1 MSNKP
6 KFDYN
11 KLKPS
16 VKKLFDECKQKYNLE
31 EKDIIPTGKQKNH
44 PYIGKDI
51 RLACSKKKPA
61 KLDKK
66 NKEKHSKTQKQKPIK
81 GYKVELTLYDPYQSN
96 SQNNSSGSYSS
107 SKMNIKLFKTWCQ
120 DNIAKHVQELG
131 FAMCNDV
138 YKIKDDKTLN
148 MIFYVN
154 ESKIEE
160 AENAA
165 DALNNLDD
173 DGYINVAFRKSKTID
188 TIITPIYEK
197 IICKQKIKNSKSE
210 SLPKTKPKS
219 ESKQT
224 LKKSLSKSQSSSKK
238 IIGYNVQVKVTPE
251 LQDKD
256 DYPILKNSKENM
268 REFKKWLEQNVN
280 YIPMRGFK
288 MENIKIEILNTSDL
302 KISYFVASDKFSE
315 VEIIY
320 QQLDE
325 LQEEPMELEH
335 DGSIK
340 FIPDP
345 VGYKQSPK
353 YLSGYGAEIDSVSS
367 QYIPL
372 QMINLKRNKTLL
384 KKEEPVY
391 SNQKTTGGKRK
402 RSRKRSYK

>member
-1 MSNKP
+1 MSNKH

-16 VKKLFDECKQKYNLE
+16 DKKLFDECKQKYNLE
-31 EKDIIPTGKQKNH
+31 ENDIIPTGKQKKH
-44 PYIGKDI
+44 PYTGKDI
-51 RLACSKKKPA
+51 RLACSKKNTA
-61 KLDKK
+61 KLNKK
-66 NKEKHSKTQKQKPIK
+66 NKQKHSKTQKQKSIK
-81 GYKVELTLYDPYQSN
+81 GYKVQLTLYDPYQSN
-96 SQNNSSGSYSS
+96 SQNNSSASYSS
-107 SKMNIKLFKTWCQ
+107 SKMDIKLFKTWCQ
-120 DNIAKHVQELG
+120 DNIANNVQELG

-173 DGYINVAFRKSKTID
+173 DGYINVAFRKSQTID
-188 TIITPIYEK
+188 TIITPIYKK
-197 IICKQKIKNSKSE
+197 IICKQKINKSKSQ
-210 SLPKTKPKS
+210 
-219 ESKQT
+219 SKQT
-224 LKKSLSKSQSSSKK
+224 LKKSLSKSQYNTKYKSPKNVTAKSPKNVTAKSTSKK

-256 DYPILKNSKENM
+256 SYPILKNSKENM

-280 YIPMRGFK
+280 YIPIRGFK
-288 MENIKIEILNTSDL
+288 MENIKIEILNNSDL
-302 KISYFVASDKFSE
+302 KISYFVASDDINE
-315 VEIIY
+315 VELIY
-320 QQLDE
+320 EQLDE

-353 YLSGYGAEIDSVSS
+353 YLSGYGMVDSVSS
-367 QYIPL
+367 QHIPL

-391 SNQKTTGGKRK
+391 K
-402 RSRKRSYK
+402 

>member
-6 KFDYN
+6 QFDYS
-11 KLKPS
+11 KLKPT
-16 VKKLFDECKQKYNLE
+16 VKKLFDERKQKYNLE
-31 EKDIIPTGKQKNH
+31 ENDIIPTGKQKNH

-51 RLACSKKKPA
+51 RLACSKKKQA
-61 KLDKK
+61 KPDKK
-66 NKEKHSKTQKQKPIK
+66 NKQKHSKTQKQKSIK
-81 GYKVELTLYDPYQSN
+81 GYKVELTLYDPYQYN

-107 SKMNIKLFKTWCQ
+107 SKMDIKLFNTWCQ
-120 DNIAKHVQELG
+120 QNIAYKVQELG

-138 YKIKDDKTLN
+138 YKIEDDTNLN
-148 MIFYVN
+148 MVFYVN

-173 DGYINVAFRKSKTID
+173 DGYINVAFRKSQKID
-188 TIITPIYEK
+188 TIITPIYKK
-197 IICKQKIKNSKSE
+197 IICKQKIKKSKS
-210 SLPKTKPKS
+210 KS
-219 ESKQT
+219 KSQSKQT
-224 LKKSLSKSQSSSKK
+224 LKKSLSKSHSNTKSKSSKNVTAKSSSKK

-251 LQDKD
+251 LQDKES
-256 DYPILKNSKENM
+256 YPILKNSKENM

-288 MENIKIEILNTSDL
+288 MENIKIEILNNSDL
-302 KISYFVASDKFSE
+302 KISYFVASDDINE

-320 QQLDE
+320 KQLDE

-353 YLSGYGAEIDSVSS
+353 YIYGYGEVDSASS

-391 SNQKTTGGKRK
+391 K
-402 RSRKRSYK
+402 

>member
-1 MSNKP
+1 MSNKH

-16 VKKLFDECKQKYNLE
+16 VKKLFDECKKKYDLN
-31 EKDIIPTGKQKNH
+31 EKDIIPTGKQKNN
-44 PYIGKDI
+44 PYIAKDI
-51 RLACSKKKPA
+51 RLACSKKKTTKPNT
-61 KLDKK
+61 KDK
-66 NKEKHSKTQKQKPIK
+66 KTQKNKKQKSIK
-81 GYKVELTLYDPYQSN
+81 GYKVELTLYEPYQAN
-96 SQNNSSGSYSS
+96 SQTNSSGTYSS
-107 SKMNIKLFKTWCQ
+107 SKMDIKLFKTWCQ
-120 DNIAKHVQELG
+120 DNIANNVQELG

-138 YKIKDDKTLN
+138 YKIKDDTTLN
-148 MIFYVN
+148 MVFYVN